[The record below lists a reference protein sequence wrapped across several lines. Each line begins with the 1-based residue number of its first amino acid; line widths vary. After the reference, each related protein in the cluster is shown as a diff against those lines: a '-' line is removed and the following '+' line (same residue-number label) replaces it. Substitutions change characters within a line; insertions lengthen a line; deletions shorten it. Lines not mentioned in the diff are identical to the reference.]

1 MRREVKRRKGREGGR
16 GCKRVREQEKRGEN
30 VGKLRKG
37 KEAKEAQEDKGKIRR
52 EGAGN
57 EVK

>member
-1 MRREVKRRKGREGGR
+1 M
-16 GCKRVREQEKRGEN
+16 REQEKRGEN